1 MDSSS
6 NNITEKSINQNN
18 KSTLNVTNLTFD
30 SSRLPLD
37 STSNKSQTKDTKRIK
52 KQFNIITSYITR
64 EKFMKQLYQNIF
76 LTIIT
81 LIYTSLISMSFLI
94 NTLTMTEGIIDII
107 YFAVEAVHMIILLRV
122 VLIYK
127 YKCQCDSNTPKTLSS
142 SECLNLVGLKDATI
156 QIDIFLYSIHSMLTV
171 KIVIIAIDVILYFIN
186 VYAKT
191 VMSLYELIT
200 VGLIMIQYFYYQ
212 KLKYNFLSL
221 LRVQAYLYINNKN
234 NIFIEKMN

>member
-1 MDSSS
+1 MESSS
-6 NNITEKSINQNN
+6 NITEKSIN
-18 KSTLNVTNLTFD
+18 KSTLIATNLTFD

-37 STSNKSQTKDTKRIK
+37 IPSNKSQTKDTKRIK

-107 YFAVEAVHMIILLRV
+107 YFSVEAVHMIILMRV

-127 YKCQCDSNTPKTLSS
+127 YKCHCEPNTPKTLSS

-156 QIDIFLYSIHSMLTV
+156 QIDIFLYSIHSTLTA
-171 KIVIIAIDVILYFIN
+171 KLVIISVDVILYFIN

-212 KLKYNFLSL
+212 KMKYNFLSL

-234 NIFIEKMN
+234 NIYIEKMN